1 MLAALRHTHDMTE
14 DETYRASTQYR
25 LWSFTPPA
33 LASLR
38 STTNALA
45 SEGVKAAIQS
55 KRAEAE
61 GQNNG
66 ELTELAEKAPVVE
79 CLTVE
84 EEQRLVGFYCL
95 KTMEFASFCEFPT
108 NVMVK
113 HSPTPAYCITN
124 RSTRQQQCSISSVS
138 TSPTHP

>member
-1 MLAALRHTHDMTE
+1 MTE